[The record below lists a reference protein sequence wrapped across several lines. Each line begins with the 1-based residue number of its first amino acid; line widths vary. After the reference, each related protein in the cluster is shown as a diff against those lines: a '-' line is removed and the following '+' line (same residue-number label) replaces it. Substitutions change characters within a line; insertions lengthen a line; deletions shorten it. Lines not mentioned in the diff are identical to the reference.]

1 MARFDAVEHRASK
14 AGSLLGGDARY
25 QLRLLLIAIDRA
37 NRAKNYSCHASKRAR
52 LTQLHEHPVDSIGL
66 LARVFEEQ
74 DSSVEA
80 RLERRPNHCDN
91 HRQASADHLAL
102 RVPRM
107 HRLARL
113 ELEGV
118 DLATEQPLQV
128 CEGARRQ
135 AFRKIHRDH
144 RPMKGDHPGE
154 IDKDIDQE
162 CWVRKTDENLRR
174 GGDRLEVENRQQSPA
189 SVTATRGKNR
199 LDLGIGKV
207 SLKLARALAIVARQN
222 SRARQHALRD
232 LHAKA

>member
-80 RLERRPNHCDN
+80 RLERRANHCDN

-102 RVPRM
+102 RVTRM
-107 HRLARL
+107 HRLARF
-113 ELEGV
+113 ELEAV
-118 DLATEQPLQV
+118 DLAAEQSLQMF
-128 CEGARRQ
+128 EGARTQ
-135 AFRKIHRDH
+135 ALGKIHRDH
-144 RPMKGDHPGE
+144 RPVKRYHTGE
-154 IDKDIDQE
+154 IDQRI
-162 CWVRKTDENLRR
+162 
-174 GGDRLEVENRQQSPA
+174 
-189 SVTATRGKNR
+189 
-199 LDLGIGKV
+199 
-207 SLKLARALAIVARQN
+207 
-222 SRARQHALRD
+222 
-232 LHAKA
+232 